1 MYALVIAG
9 GRGERLKPLTD
20 TRPKP
25 MAEVLG
31 KPFLEYHLRWLKKF
45 GVTHAVLLIGYLGE
59 VVKDY
64 FLDGSRLGME
74 ISYNIEDS
82 PLGRGGAL
90 KQGFSHVPNT
100 ERVVVATNSDVFS
113 DEDLSKVVSR
123 HNDSGCLATIML
135 VPLISP
141 FGIVDTDDEGAVTD
155 FREKPRLPHWVNGG
169 VYIFNRDIEEM
180 LPELG
185 DHEDSTFPRLAE
197 QGKLGSFKSE
207 QYWKS
212 IDSVKDLREVEGVL
226 SEGKGPRAT

>member
-20 TRPKP
+20 SRPKP
-25 MAEVLG
+25 MVEVFG

-74 ISYNIEDS
+74 ISYSIEYS

-90 KQGFSHVPNT
+90 RQGFSHVPNT
-100 ERVVVATNSDVFS
+100 EGVVVATNGDVFS
-113 DEDLSKVVSR
+113 DEDLSKVVSS
-123 HNDSGCLATIML
+123 HDASGCLATIML

-141 FGIVDTDDEGAVTD
+141 FGIVDTDDDGVVTE

-169 VYIFNRDIEEM
+169 VYVFSREIEEM

-185 DHEDSTFPRLAE
+185 DHEDSTFPELVN

-207 QYWKS
+207 EYWRS
-212 IDSVKDLREVEGVL
+212 VDSFKDLREVESAI
-226 SEGKGPRAT
+226 SEGIV